1 LSVGVSNI
9 SFSLRGNNRV
19 REAIHSVFPY
29 HAIKAGLVMGI
40 VNPSRLTVYEG
51 MPKDMPALVEDV
63 VLNQIVDYAARK
75 QMDGITVGRW
85 LSANPAYDTEL

>member
-1 LSVGVSNI
+1 M
-9 SFSLRGNNRV
+9 

-29 HAIKAGLVMGI
+29 HEIMAGLVMGI
-40 VNPSRLTVYEG
+40 VIPSQLTVYEEI
-51 MPKDMPALVEDV
+51 PKDMPELLEDV

-75 QMDGITVGRW
+75 QMDVKIVGCW